1 MKDCYLKARA
11 YVDWL
16 ELKEYIEG
24 LEHNYSIQRLCSVN
38 DGFNL
43 NEDDKMFDMDYKSIT
58 CTVIE
63 TEQQGRFTLA
73 DGVEVWD
80 VDGTTALSCSIKEI
94 KKYILED

>member
-16 ELKEYIEG
+16 ELKEIIEG
-24 LEHNYSIQRLCSVN
+24 LEHNYSIQRICDVN

-43 NEDDKMFDMDYKSIT
+43 NEDDKMFDMDFKSIT

-63 TEQQGRFTLA
+63 KEPGRFTLT

-80 VDGTTALSCSIKEI
+80 VDGTAALSCSVKEL
-94 KKYILED
+94 KKYIVED